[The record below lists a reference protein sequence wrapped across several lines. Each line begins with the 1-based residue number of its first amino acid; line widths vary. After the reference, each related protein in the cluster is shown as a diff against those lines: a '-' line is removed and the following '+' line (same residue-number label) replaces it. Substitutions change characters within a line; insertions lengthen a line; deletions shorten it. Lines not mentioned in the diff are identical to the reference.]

1 MGSFD
6 SKDGGCTPSLDH
18 QFLIIR
24 IAIMERIQLSKIAH
38 ARSGDKGDNANIGL
52 IALKPEYYPILVRE
66 VTAERVRKHFAE
78 LCLGDVERYELP
90 NLHALNFVLHR
101 ALDGGGTLSLR
112 TDAQGKT
119 YGAGL
124 LRMELEAELP

>member
-1 MGSFD
+1 MA
-6 SKDGGCTPSLDH
+6 
-18 QFLIIR
+18 R
-24 IAIMERIQLSKIAH
+24 ILLREIAH

-66 VTAERVRKHFAE
+66 VTAERVKKHFAG

-119 YGAGL
+119 YGVGL